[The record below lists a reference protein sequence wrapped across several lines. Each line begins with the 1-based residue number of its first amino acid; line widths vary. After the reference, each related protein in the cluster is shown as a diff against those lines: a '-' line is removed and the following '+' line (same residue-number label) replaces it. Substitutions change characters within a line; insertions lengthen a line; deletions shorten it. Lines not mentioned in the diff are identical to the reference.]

1 MSNKN
6 PYSNVTKYY
15 PWPKDL
21 RKDIAKLEPARAYR
35 NYYGL
40 HMIEYANYYSML
52 DGKPLKRVFAFAYS
66 STYKTKEKKLYIKEV
81 ARFYDHHQFLN
92 PAIYMT
98 PGGKR
103 VEWGVRDNHFYM
115 WPEKNNSPS
124 RFWDFYPQHFIQNL
138 YLFLA
143 DNKLLYTGWNA
154 DIKLDFNE
162 YLTYYLENPKIELL
176 AKAGLDK
183 WIKYIDYLDTSKKNV
198 HEIFKIKKECV
209 PLLKNKD
216 FNYKDLLS
224 CRKSGIT
231 DISIYIVQRDIES
244 LKRNL
249 NIHQPEIK
257 EVLSQEKTFK
267 YLVEQNKID
276 HFCTFDYYDYLK
288 DLLSLGAIND
298 PKQLYPKDFQKAHAD
313 AAVKVK
319 VAKSQELIEGFEKS
333 YKKHSKFSYE
343 SGGLLIR
350 PVETIEELY
359 RESQELHHCVRTYDK
374 NVAAGTTEIM
384 FIREVEHPD
393 TPFFTLELKNKK
405 VIQVRGEKNKNPG
418 PDIESFVSKWAG
430 LFNID
435 YSGKQVQFNYGYY

>member
-21 RKDIAKLEPARAYR
+21 RKDIAKLETKRAYKG
-35 NYYGL
+35 YFGL
-40 HMIEYANYYSML
+40 HRIEYANYYLML
-52 DGKPLKRVFAFAYS
+52 DGKPLKRVFAFAYT
-66 STYKTKEKKLYIKEV
+66 STYKSKKKELYIKEV

-92 PAIYMT
+92 PTIYMT
-98 PGGKR
+98 RGGKR
-103 VEWGVRDNHFYM
+103 VDWGIRDNRFFM

-124 RFWDFYPQHFIQNL
+124 RFWDFYPQHFIQNP

-143 DNKLLYTGWNA
+143 DNNLPYTGWNA

-162 YLTYYLENPKIELL
+162 FLTYYLENPKVELF

-183 WIKYIDYLDTSKKNV
+183 WIRYIDYLDISKKNV

-209 PLLKNKD
+209 PLLKHKD

-231 DISIYIVQRDIES
+231 DISIYIVQRDIET
-244 LKRNL
+244 LKRTF
-249 NIHQPEIK
+249 NIYQPEIK
-257 EVLSQEKTFK
+257 NILDQEKTFK
-267 YLVEQNKID
+267 YLVEQNKKGN
-276 HFCTFDYYDYLK
+276 FLTYDYYDYLR

-313 AAVKVK
+313 SAVKVK
-319 VAKSQELIEGFEKS
+319 LAKSKELIDGFKKS

-343 SGGLLIR
+343 SDGLLIR
-350 PVETIEELY
+350 PVKIPEELY
-359 RESQELHHCVRTYDK
+359 RESEELHHCVRTYDK

-384 FIREVEHPD
+384 FIREIEHPD
-393 TPFFTLELKNKK
+393 IPFYTLELKNKK
-405 VIQVRGEKNKNPG
+405 VIQVRGEGNKDPG
-418 PDIESFVSKWAG
+418 PNIESFVSKWAEV
-430 LFNID
+430 FNIK
-435 YSGKQVQFNYGYY
+435 YSGKQPHFEHGHY